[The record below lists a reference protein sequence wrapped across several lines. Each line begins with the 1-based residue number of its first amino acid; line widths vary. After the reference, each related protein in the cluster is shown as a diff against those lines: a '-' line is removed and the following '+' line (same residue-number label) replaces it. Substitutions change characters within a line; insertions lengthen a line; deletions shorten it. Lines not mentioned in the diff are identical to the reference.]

1 MKNKVYITSALIG
14 ISAGFVT
21 IQLFSMLGT
30 ELANI
35 VMMCILNVV
44 PTSILLMLLL
54 LLKKFPT
61 HWESMKIRIVCIT
74 IFLIAYTYFFTAALT
89 SMIADEFMLH
99 LALPLTF
106 LIILFGI
113 PFLLAILPNFLSLP
127 IKELACS
134 FAILSFSTIITAVI
148 AYITTLGIKSTPRRI
163 IYAILLALFIYSA
176 AASYIP
182 LIGLAD

>member
-61 HWESMKIRIVCIT
+61 
-74 IFLIAYTYFFTAALT
+74 
-89 SMIADEFMLH
+89 
-99 LALPLTF
+99 
-106 LIILFGI
+106 
-113 PFLLAILPNFLSLP
+113 
-127 IKELACS
+127 
-134 FAILSFSTIITAVI
+134 
-148 AYITTLGIKSTPRRI
+148 LGKHEN
-163 IYAILLALFIYSA
+163 
-176 AASYIP
+176 
-182 LIGLAD
+182 